1 MNRKTFQIKSENI
14 TRKWYV
20 INASGK
26 ILGRLST
33 CIASILQGK
42 RKAYFSPHMDC
53 GDFVIVTNAAGIKLT
68 GNKLNEKFEYRHS
81 GYFGGDKYVPY
92 KELIKTKPE
101 RIIYLAIK
109 NMLPKNKL
117 QAKYLKHLKIY
128 PGAEHPHG
136 SQQPVEMTV

>member
-1 MNRKTFQIKSENI
+1 MNKKTFQIKSKDI

-26 ILGRLST
+26 VLGRMAT
-33 CIASILQGK
+33 RIASILQGK

-81 GYFGGDKYVPY
+81 GYFGGDRYEPY
-92 KELIKTKPE
+92 KKLIKAKPE
-101 RIIYLAIK
+101 RIIQLAVRD
-109 NMLPKNKL
+109 MLPKNKL
-117 QAKYLKHLKIY
+117 RAKYLKHLKIY
-128 PGAEHPHG
+128 PGVKHPHG
-136 SQQPVEMTV
+136 SQQPVEMNV